1 MENKTNTNAKTVK
14 KQNQASKQGNYNTE
28 FASETDV
35 QEVKKQNQQS
45 QSKKTQQ

>member
-1 MENKTNTNAKTVK
+1 MENKTNTNAKTVQ
-14 KQNQASKQGNYNTE
+14 KQNQASKQGSYSTE

-35 QEVKKQNQQS
+35 QQVKKQNAQS

>member
-1 MENKTNTNAKTVK
+1 MLRLLRSKTKLL
-14 KQNQASKQGNYNTE
+14 KQGNYNTE